1 MLKIIFETIEFC
13 ITRGGGAFPQR
24 RISDGDK
31 MNVYIYTL
39 FLVVLSLYLAQKKII
54 EKLIF

>member
-1 MLKIIFETIEFC
+1 MLKIIFEKIEFC
-13 ITRGGGAFPQR
+13 ITRGGGALSQR

-31 MNVYIYTL
+31 MNVYIYIIFSSFRPISST
-39 FLVVLSLYLAQKKII
+39 KNII